1 MLSSNL
7 SIYYRSQQ
15 GKDDPGH
22 RPAPMHPSSEE
33 TNDINSQDLFEK
45 KEGQTSNNDI
55 YIHTPWK
62 KKRERRR
69 TTHQK
74 LIKKRNE
81 HNYTIILEKQYV
93 K

>member
-15 GKDDPGH
+15 GKDDPGN

-45 KEGQTSNNDI
+45 KEGQTSNNDTYI
-55 YIHTPWK
+55 YQQTNKLKQRRREVTISLIYK
-62 KKRERRR
+62 KKKNKIRY
-69 TTHQK
+69 
-74 LIKKRNE
+74 I
-81 HNYTIILEKQYV
+81 
-93 K
+93 